1 MIFDFLGEWLMN
13 LNVSPP
19 EIIFGPSKVKPDVT
33 LTLEDEVFEQLAL
46 GKLNSASAFMA
57 GKLKAKGKIMLA
69 QKLGNIFK
77 SHAKL

>member
-1 MIFDFLGEWLMN
+1 MN

-19 EIIFGPSKVKPDVT
+19 EIIFGPLKVKADVT

-46 GKLNSASAFMA
+46 GKLIPAAAFMA

-69 QKLGNIFK
+69 QQLGNIFK

>member
-1 MIFDFLGEWLMN
+1 M
-13 LNVSPP
+13 
-19 EIIFGPSKVKPDVT
+19 KADVT

-46 GKLNSASAFMA
+46 GKLNPTAAFMA

-69 QKLGNIFK
+69 QQLGNIFK

>member
-1 MIFDFLGEWLMN
+1 MN

-19 EIIFGPSKVKPDVT
+19 EIIFGPSKGKADVT

-46 GKLNSASAFMA
+46 GKLIPAAAFMA

-69 QKLGNIFK
+69 QQLGNIFK
-77 SHAKL
+77 SQAKL

>member
-1 MIFDFLGEWLMN
+1 MN

-19 EIIFGPSKVKPDVT
+19 EIIFGPSKLKADVT

-46 GKLNSASAFMA
+46 GKLNPTAAFMA

-69 QKLGNIFK
+69 QQLGNIFK